1 MAFHHQPD
9 VLTVEVLVSD
19 GSASKVKKMLL
30 GAATAAVFSGMLM
43 AQATQKIATIHIQ
56 NAMVG
61 TKEGQKAAAGLQARV
76 EPRRKEIEAKQASI
90 AAKQAELNKSRN
102 TMAEAKLA
110 NLQRDIDV
118 LTKSLQ
124 RDSQDAQEELQ
135 QEQDKVL
142 NELGQKMMVVIDK
155 FARDNG
161 YSLVIDISTQ
171 QSPVLWASNNV
182 DITKDIVDL
191 YDKNTPGM
199 GAPASSAAA
208 PPAAPSVAAP
218 KKAAPPK

>member
-1 MAFHHQPD
+1 M
-9 VLTVEVLVSD
+9 LVSD
-19 GSASKVKKMLL
+19 GSASKVKKMLV
-30 GAATAAVFSGMLM
+30 GAAMAAIYSGIAL
-43 AQATQKIATIHIQ
+43 AQAPAPAKIATIHIQ

-76 EPRRKEIEAKQASI
+76 EPRRKEIEAKQAEI
-90 AAKQAELNKSRN
+90 TAKQAEVNKSRN

-110 NLQRDIDV
+110 SLQRDIDS

-155 FARDNG
+155 YARDNG
-161 YSLVIDISTQ
+161 FAIVVDTSAQ
-171 QSPVLWASNNV
+171 QSPLLWAANGL
-182 DITKDIVDL
+182 DITKEIVDL
-191 YDKNTPGM
+191 YDKNAPVA
-199 GAPASSAAA
+199 GAPAAAA
-208 PPAAPSVAAP
+208 PAPAAP
-218 KKAAPPK
+218 KKAAPAK

>member
-1 MAFHHQPD
+1 
-9 VLTVEVLVSD
+9 
-19 GSASKVKKMLL
+19 MLL
-30 GAATAAVFSGMLM
+30 GAAAAAVLSSMAL
-43 AQATQKIATIHIQ
+43 AQAPAAAQKIATIHIQ

-61 TKEGQKAAAGLQARV
+61 TKEGQKAAAALQARV
-76 EPRRKEIEAKQASI
+76 EPRRKEIEAKQADI
-90 AAKQAELNKSRN
+90 AAKQAEVNKSRN

-110 NLQRDIDV
+110 SLQREIDS

-155 FARDNG
+155 FARDNA
-161 YSLVIDISTQ
+161 YSLVIDVSTQ

-182 DITKDIVDL
+182 DITKEIVDL
-191 YDKNTPGM
+191 YDKNTPTAPGAAA
-199 GAPASSAAA
+199 APAMTPP
-208 PPAAPSVAAP
+208 PPAAPRRPATLP
-218 KKAAPPK
+218 KP

>member
-1 MAFHHQPD
+1 
-9 VLTVEVLVSD
+9 VLVSD

-30 GAATAAVFSGMLM
+30 GAAAAAVFSGMAL
-43 AQATQKIATIHIQ
+43 AQAPAVQKIATIHIQ

-61 TKEGQKAAAGLQARV
+61 TKEGQKAAAALQSKV
-76 EPRRKEIEAKQASI
+76 EPRRKEIEAKQADI
-90 AAKQAELNKSRN
+90 ASKQAELNKSRN

-110 NLQRDIDV
+110 TLQRDIDA

-155 FARDNG
+155 YARDNG

-191 YDKNTPGM
+191 YDKNTPGA
-199 GAPASSAAA
+199 GGAAPAPITPA
-208 PPAAPSVAAP
+208 PMAP

>member
-1 MAFHHQPD
+1 M
-9 VLTVEVLVSD
+9 LVSD
-19 GSASKVKKMLL
+19 GSASKVTKMLL
-30 GAATAAVFSGMLM
+30 GAATAAVVFSGMAL
-43 AQATQKIATIHIQ
+43 AQAAPATQKIGTIHIQ

-61 TKEGQKAAAGLQARV
+61 TKEGQKAAAILQARV
-76 EPRRKEIEAKQASI
+76 EPRRKEIEAKQAEI
-90 AAKQAELNKSRN
+90 ASKQAELNKSRN
-102 TMAEAKLA
+102 TMAEARLA
-110 NLQRDIDV
+110 SLQRDIDS

-155 FARDNG
+155 YARDNG
-161 YSLVIDISTQ
+161 FSLVIDISTQ

-191 YDKNTPGM
+191 YDKNTPG
-199 GAPASSAAA
+199 APAAAS
-208 PPAAPSVAAP
+208 APSAPAPLAP

>member
-1 MAFHHQPD
+1 M
-9 VLTVEVLVSD
+9 LVSD
-19 GSASKVKKMLL
+19 GRSSKVKKMLIV
-30 GAATAAVFSGMLM
+30 AAAAAVFSGMAL
-43 AQATQKIATIHIQ
+43 AQAPQKIATIHIQ

-61 TKEGQKAAAGLQARV
+61 TREGQKAAAALQSRI
-76 EPRRKEIEAKQASI
+76 EPKRKEIESKQAEI
-90 AAKQAELNKSRN
+90 AAKQAEVNKSRN

-110 NLQRDIDV
+110 SIQRDLDA

-124 RDSQDAQEELQ
+124 RETQDIQEELQ

-155 FARDNG
+155 FARDNN
-161 YSLVIDISTQ
+161 YSMVIDISTQ

-191 YDKNTPGM
+191 YDKNTPGA
-199 GAPASSAAA
+199 GGGAAGPAPATP
-208 PPAAPSVAAP
+208 PPAAAP